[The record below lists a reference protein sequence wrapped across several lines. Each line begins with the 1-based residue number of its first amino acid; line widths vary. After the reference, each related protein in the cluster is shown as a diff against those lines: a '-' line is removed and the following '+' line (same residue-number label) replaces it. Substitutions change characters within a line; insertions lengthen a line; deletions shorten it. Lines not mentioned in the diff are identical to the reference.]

1 MRSPL
6 CSFREGLKEKG
17 KKKKRNSSDF
27 LSFFFLGETA

>member
-17 KKKKRNSSDF
+17 KKKKKEIQVIF
-27 LSFFFLGETA
+27 YLFFLGETA